1 MVSVVKSEWHQ
12 VEKRYGIEIDADML
26 TEIYPD
32 KEEEEIEDILKG
44 LEDGT
49 YDIEDVINEAWDNN
63 VEIEWD
69 YLNEDDWW
77 TDRKG
82 GYEVTYKAENWEVHQ
97 DYVAPI
103 THKCTKCKWS
113 GASYDSAWSWEDKDG
128 NEIDEPIKLCPMC
141 DSVVE
146 LTEIGVAEAAKD
158 AANKAKWTT
167 TGEEGVP
174 VVTV

>member
-12 VEKRYGIEIDADML
+12 VEKRYGLDIDADL
-26 TEIYPD
+26 LSEIYPELD
-32 KEEEEIEDILKG
+32 EDAIAAKLAQ
-44 LEDGT
+44 LESGE
-49 YDIEDVINEAWDNN
+49 EDVEDVLDEAQDND

-113 GASYDSAWSWEDKDG
+113 GASYASAWSWEDKDG

-158 AANKAKWTT
+158 AANKAKWAT

-174 VVTV
+174 VVIV